1 MLRQLLELLE
11 LEACQVQVVAVVAA
25 AVEHQAFQV

>member
-1 MLRQLLELLE
+1 MLLRLRELLE
-11 LEACQVQVVAVVAA
+11 LEACQVQVVAEVAA